1 MQQLSETSLT
11 MKTALEG
18 GGEGFDALG
27 EKAAA
32 ARGEVQRTEQA
43 IRRLNAADALQNLRD
58 TDHAYTPYPMNRGS
72 SAGKT
77 HMRRSSWSCWNR

>member
-18 GGEGFDALG
+18 GGEGFDTLG

-32 ARGEVQRTEQA
+32 ARGEV
-43 IRRLNAADALQNLRD
+43 
-58 TDHAYTPYPMNRGS
+58 
-72 SAGKT
+72 
-77 HMRRSSWSCWNR
+77 

>member
-11 MKTALEG
+11 MKTALES

-32 ARGEVQRTEQA
+32 ARGEVQRAYHGHLSAHGVACAGVHAASHTCKLLEQLA
-43 IRRLNAADALQNLRD
+43 GELDVRIVCFHQNNL
-58 TDHAYTPYPMNRGS
+58 TLETN
-72 SAGKT
+72 
-77 HMRRSSWSCWNR
+77 